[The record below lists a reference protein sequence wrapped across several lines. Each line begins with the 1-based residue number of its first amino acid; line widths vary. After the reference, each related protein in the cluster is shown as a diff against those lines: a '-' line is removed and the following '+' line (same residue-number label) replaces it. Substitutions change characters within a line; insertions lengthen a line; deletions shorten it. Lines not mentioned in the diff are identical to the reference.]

1 MTSFFQGKWPYCV
14 ISYITI
20 RIQLELTQGRI
31 AVYTP
36 PLSQLGPD
44 NYGQIELWWIAWRKT
59 RTLVLLDGLH
69 NSY

>member
-14 ISYITI
+14 PSNLTI